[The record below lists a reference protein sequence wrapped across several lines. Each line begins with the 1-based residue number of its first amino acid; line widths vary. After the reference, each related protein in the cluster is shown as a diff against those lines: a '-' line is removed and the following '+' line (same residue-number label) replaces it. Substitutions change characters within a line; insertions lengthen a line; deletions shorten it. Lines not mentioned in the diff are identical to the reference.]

1 MEKETNLSAQ
11 ESLKLIEQ
19 MINTAKN
26 RFSNNSFLY
35 LLWGW
40 VIFICSMGHFILLTT
55 KLIQRPEKIWLLIAV
70 AIITQIIYAIKY
82 QKKEQITSYADEI
95 LSYVWT
101 CFGIAITVLSII
113 AIKNNNWIIFYPT
126 ILMLYGIPT
135 FLSGAIMKFLPLKI
149 GGIVCWILAIV
160 ALFVKPIYLL
170 LLVGIAVLT
179 AWIIPGYL
187 LKKLHQQQAL

>member
-55 KLIQRPEKIWLLIAV
+55 KLMQRPEKIWLLIAV

>member
-1 MEKETNLSAQ
+1 
-11 ESLKLIEQ
+11 
-19 MINTAKN
+19 
-26 RFSNNSFLY
+26 
-35 LLWGW
+35 
-40 VIFICSMGHFILLTT
+40 
-55 KLIQRPEKIWLLIAV
+55 
-70 AIITQIIYAIKY
+70 
-82 QKKEQITSYADEI
+82 
-95 LSYVWT
+95 VWT